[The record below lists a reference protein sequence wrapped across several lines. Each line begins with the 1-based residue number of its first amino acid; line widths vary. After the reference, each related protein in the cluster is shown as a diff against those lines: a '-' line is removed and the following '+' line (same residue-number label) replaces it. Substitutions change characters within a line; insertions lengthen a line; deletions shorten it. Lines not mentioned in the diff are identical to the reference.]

1 MAARRDSDAGLLRR
15 AMVAYFRTGGTEQP
29 SRASGVQEHNG
40 HRYVVLRAHSAT
52 LAVYRI
58 RNDGML
64 KRVGR
69 WPREL
74 EQR

>member
-1 MAARRDSDAGLLRR
+1 MGRDSDSGLYRR
-15 AMVAYFRTGGTEQP
+15 AMAAYWRTGGTEQP

-40 HRYVVLRAHSAT
+40 HRYVVLRAGGT
-52 LAVYRI
+52 VLAVYRI

-64 KRVGR
+64 KRMRR